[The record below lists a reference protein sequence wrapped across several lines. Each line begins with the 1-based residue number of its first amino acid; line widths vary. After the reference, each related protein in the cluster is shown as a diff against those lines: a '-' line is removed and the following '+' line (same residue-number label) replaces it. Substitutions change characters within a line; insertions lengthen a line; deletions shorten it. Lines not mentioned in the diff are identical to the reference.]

1 MNIGFAV
8 LVILLATTAI
18 ISLKFTEKNYGHN
31 HAATQSNDSRDSA
44 MAAIASLEQLAAE
57 YPENPEY
64 FTQLGNLY
72 YDNEEYEKAV
82 AHYLE
87 SLKLRP
93 EDPHVE
99 TDLAT
104 CYHYLDRHEEA
115 LEILSRVI
123 QYRPDFSQARFNK
136 GVVLVDGLKDRQG
149 AIATWEELLRVIPDY
164 SGRTALEQRIRELQ
178 QTPGQ

>member
-1 MNIGFAV
+1 MNIGFAA

-18 ISLKFTEKNYGHN
+18 LSLKSNEKDYGHN
-31 HAATQSNDSRDSA
+31 HAAVQSNDSKEST
-44 MAAIASLEQLAAE
+44 MSAIASLEQLAAE
-57 YPENPEY
+57 HPEKPEY

-72 YDNEEYEKAV
+72 YDNGEYEKAV

-87 SLKLRP
+87 SLKLSP

-104 CYHYLDRHEEA
+104 CYHYLGRHEEA
-115 LEILSRVI
+115 LEILNRVI

-149 AIATWEELLRVIPDY
+149 AIATWEELLRAIPDY
-164 SGRTALEQRIRELQ
+164 AERVALERRIRELQ
-178 QTPGQ
+178 QTPG